1 MHPVFICDGTKE
13 LNELCGIEVT
23 VDAMIIVRSRE
34 RLHTRVSH
42 SSDTLEG
49 FELKTWRRTVEM
61 LFMGFFGTADDVVFV
76 IMAVLT
82 LTSRL

>member
-1 MHPVFICDGTKE
+1 M
-13 LNELCGIEVT
+13 
-23 VDAMIIVRSRE
+23 
-34 RLHTRVSH
+34 SH

-49 FELKTWRRTVEM
+49 FELRTWRRTVEL